1 MTASRLLWAVG
12 LASAAIAVG
21 AGVWLL
27 RNFDP
32 NAASSPF
39 PPCMFHAFT
48 GWYCVGCGMTRALHA
63 LAHGD
68 VPRAFSMNPLAM
80 TLLAI
85 SPLLLGWKLGWQPGW
100 LRPLVAVVA
109 EPKFWL
115 LLLPAYWIARNLPW
129 FPFTLLAPGS

>member
-39 PPCMFHAFT
+39 PPCMFHALT
-48 GWYCVGCGMTRALHA
+48 GYWCIGCGMTRALHA
-63 LAHGD
+63 LVHGHL
-68 VPRAFSMNPLAM
+68 VHAFGMNPLAM
-80 TLLAI
+80 TLVVLA
-85 SPLLLGWKLGWQPGW
+85 PLLAAWKLEWWRPAAMRPVVHLLSEPRLW
-100 LRPLVAVVA
+100 LV
-109 EPKFWL
+109 
-115 LLLPAYWIARNLPW
+115 LLPAYWVARNLPW
-129 FPFTLLAPGS
+129 PPFSWLAPA